1 MIELCILDINDQITD
16 LVSFGENVQPKIC
29 IELSNIYVYDLD
41 DENEIDLTSPEVF
54 LFSSSSSSSCFD
66 DQTTDNDDGYS
77 THSLDDID
85 QHDARTIPSSKL
97 IQPFV
102 SYQSHFSED
111 YLSSIA
117 RLIDRMMW
125 FNPFRKIV
133 KQMINCS
140 LTQL

>member
-1 MIELCILDINDQITD
+1 MIDLCILDNN

-41 DENEIDLTSPEVF
+41 DENEIDLTSPE
-54 LFSSSSSSSCFD
+54 LSSSSSSCFD
-66 DQTTDNDDGYS
+66 DQTFDNDDGYS

-85 QHDARTIPSSKL
+85 TRSIPSSKL
-97 IQPFV
+97 IVP
-102 SYQSHFSED
+102 YQSHFSED
-111 YLSSIA
+111 YLPSIT
-117 RLIDRMMW
+117 RLIERMMW

-140 LTQL
+140 FTRL